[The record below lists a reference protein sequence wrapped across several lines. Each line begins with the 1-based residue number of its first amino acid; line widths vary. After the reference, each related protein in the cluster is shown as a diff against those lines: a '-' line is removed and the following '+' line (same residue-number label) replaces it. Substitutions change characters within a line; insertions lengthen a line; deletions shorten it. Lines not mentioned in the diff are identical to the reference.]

1 MQREGRSQSP
11 HRNYCSLNQIPRCWY
26 ERIHYALQKYY
37 ILGRNEN
44 IFVENQKNLATF
56 VVQKSFYI

>member
-11 HRNYCSLNQIPRCWY
+11 HRNYCLLNQIPRCWY

-37 ILGRNEN
+37 ILMIYQSILNKMYS
-44 IFVENQKNLATF
+44 I
-56 VVQKSFYI
+56 